1 MTSYAYMSQRKQW
14 KRPQAMLWSDTPGTL
29 VFVDPLD
36 EAQGTAYVPSG
47 IESYANFI
55 GLTEDQTQDQF
66 LILSDHNRGEINIS
80 TQRIEKKQR
89 MINGSMRSFHIADK
103 LNISTSW
110 NMLPSRQSFIRANWD
125 PTTGIAPITPSQA
138 FTADFGAGGVEM
150 LKWYEDHTGPFW
162 VFLSYDKYTNF
173 GVNTIDH
180 QHLAQYNQVVQMYIS
195 SFDYSIV
202 KRGGPSLVS
211 GTPDFGLPT
220 NFGYDMWNINVTL
233 EEV

>member
-1 MTSYAYMSQRKQW
+1 MTSYAYMSQRQQW

-29 VFVDPLD
+29 VNVDPLD
-36 EAQGTAYVPSG
+36 PGLGQIYVPSG
-47 IESYANFI
+47 VESYANFI
-55 GLTEDQTQDQF
+55 GLTAEETQDQF

-89 MINGSMRSFHIADK
+89 MINGTMRSFHIADK

-125 PTTGIAPITPSQA
+125 PTTGVAPITPSQA

-173 GVNTIDH
+173 GVNTIHH
-180 QHLAQYNQVVQMYIS
+180 QNLAKYNQVVQMYIS
-195 SFDYSIV
+195 NFDYSIV

-211 GTPDFGLPT
+211 GTPDFGLAS